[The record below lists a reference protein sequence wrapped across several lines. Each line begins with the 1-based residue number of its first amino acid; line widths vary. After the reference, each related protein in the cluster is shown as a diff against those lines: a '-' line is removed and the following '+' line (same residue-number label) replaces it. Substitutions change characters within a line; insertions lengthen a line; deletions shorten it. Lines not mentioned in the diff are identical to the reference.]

1 MNPITKNKDG
11 FSFVELMVSVV
22 IFFIVISTIVGIG
35 VIGILVTE
43 KANIELHKILS
54 N

>member
-1 MNPITKNKDG
+1 MNRNNKAG

-22 IFFIVISTIVGIG
+22 IFFIVISTIIGIG
-35 VIGILVTE
+35 VTIILVTE
-43 KANIELHKILS
+43 KANIELHKILV